1 MTRATTTAVISL
13 VLAGASQAAIT
24 TTGGDAVLSPAPAST
39 LLGAIESN
47 TIARAFNEVSSF
59 TLATNLPVNATT
71 PGVYS
76 SNGSLTPGV
85 IAAGTVVNSHYLYV
99 DPVGDGPA
107 MYEGFV
113 EFDQPILGVIVLR
126 NGLNSSDFLGAPGT
140 TYGDNVA
147 RGMELSGNEA
157 FTITLSQFRVN
168 FRFNT
173 TTATDD
179 IRIITAVP
187 APGAAAMIGL
197 AATACL
203 RRRRNLRG

>member
-1 MTRATTTAVISL
+1 MQRAICAAVFAL
-13 VLAGASQAAIT
+13 GLAASAQAAIT
-24 TTGGDAVLSPAPAST
+24 GAGGDAVLGAAPAST
-39 LLGAIESN
+39 LLGALESN
-47 TIARAFNEVSSF
+47 TIARAFNESASF
-59 TLATNLPVNATT
+59 TLATNLPVNATA
-71 PGVYS
+71 PGVYT

-85 IAAGTVVNSHYLYV
+85 IAAGTVVNSHYVYV
-99 DPVGDGPA
+99 DPIAGGPA
-107 MYEGFV
+107 NYEGFV

-126 NGLNSSDFLGAPGT
+126 GDLNSSDFLGAPGT
-140 TYGDNVA
+140 TYGDNGA

-187 APGAAAMIGL
+187 APGAAATLGMVLL
-197 AATACL
+197 AGL
-203 RRRRNLRG
+203 RRRR

>member
-1 MTRATTTAVISL
+1 
-13 VLAGASQAAIT
+13 
-24 TTGGDAVLSPAPAST
+24 
-39 LLGAIESN
+39 
-47 TIARAFNEVSSF
+47 
-59 TLATNLPVNATT
+59 
-71 PGVYS
+71 
-76 SNGSLTPGV
+76 
-85 IAAGTVVNSHYLYV
+85 
-99 DPVGDGPA
+99 
-107 MYEGFV
+107 
-113 EFDQPILGVIVLR
+113 
-126 NGLNSSDFLGAPGT
+126 
-140 TYGDNVA
+140 
-147 RGMELSGNEA
+147 MELSGNEA